1 MKEGIVVT
9 DRKTARV
16 QVAQFGDD
24 VGWQMCQY
32 VLLDVVADLL
42 RNCAH
47 VFLDDKSGSCGS
59 SKSGRPM
66 VSPV

>member
-9 DRKTARV
+9 DRKTAHV
-16 QVAQFGDD
+16 QVTQFGDD

-42 RNCAH
+42 RNLRPH
-47 VFLDDKSGSCGS
+47 FL
-59 SKSGRPM
+59 RR
-66 VSPV
+66 